1 MNKNIAIFAS
11 GKGSNFVALVKA
23 VKQRRLNC
31 RIGLLVCDNPH
42 APVLEKAR
50 KAGIETLLVE
60 RPAFASREAFEKE
73 IIRHLKAAD
82 IKLIVLAGFM
92 RVLSPL
98 LVNAFRGRIINI
110 HPALLPAFKGAHAI
124 EDAFQYGAKITG
136 VTVHFVDEQVDH
148 GPIIL
153 QEAVPIKPAD
163 TLASL
168 EKRIHQVEHRLYPR
182 AVRLCLEGK
191 VRVAGRSLKPR
202 S

>member
-1 MNKNIAIFAS
+1 MKKNIAIFAS
-11 GKGSNFVALVKA
+11 GNGSNFVALVKA
-23 VKQRRLNC
+23 VKQRRLDC
-31 RIGLLVCDNPH
+31 RISLLVCDNPH

-60 RPAFASREAFEKE
+60 RPAFASRRAFEE
-73 IIRHLKAAD
+73 AVIRYLKAAD

-98 LVNAFRGRIINI
+98 LVNAFRGKIINI

-124 EDAFQYGAKITG
+124 ADAFHYGVKITG
-136 VTVHFVDEQVDH
+136 VTVHVVDEEVDH

-191 VRVAGRSLKPR
+191 VKVAGRTLKPR